1 MDDEMEDIE
10 LEHFP
15 KHLPLRPQKRSRVLV
30 LLKRQPIRIA
40 LTILCF
46 LATFAGAL
54 LGAMYVGK
62 ILQKSYFEKH
72 PLAAAKGVTTVMVT
86 HTDVQTMR
94 FDMPVLQPQS
104 VVVVTQTVPFSKP
117 APETSTVHISVI
129 VTATGKPRVT
139 ASPGRQKPEN

>member
-40 LTILCF
+40 LLCF
-46 LATFAGAL
+46 LATLAGAL
-54 LGAMYVGK
+54 LGAMYVEK

-72 PLAAAKGVTTVMVT
+72 PSAAEVTKGVTTVMVT
-86 HTDVQTMR
+86 HTDVKTMR